1 MGGSGSGGG
10 VHGELGRARAVLI
23 DGVAEVVIV
32 VVNDV
37 VKDGAGR

>member
-23 DGVAEVVIV
+23 DGVVEGVIV
-32 VVNDV
+32 
-37 VKDGAGR
+37 G